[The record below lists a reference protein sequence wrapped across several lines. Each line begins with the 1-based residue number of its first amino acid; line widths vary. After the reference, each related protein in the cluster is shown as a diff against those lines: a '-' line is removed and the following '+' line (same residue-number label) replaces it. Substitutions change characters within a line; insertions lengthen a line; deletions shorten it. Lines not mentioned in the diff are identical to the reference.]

1 MITWSEG
8 GRRYSSFKAFSKVS
22 DSWSMQFNSGRSL
35 TIDNGSCEF
44 GWRILPRR
52 WLFTWSLPVSMVH
65 QYLWRAGWCCGPEEN
80 FGRNLF
86 TMEIILIVL
95 TFDCDSNSMEKP
107 TIVLMSS
114 AVSRSKCEKASST
127 FISVVTQY
135 SYTLCRS
142 LQLVV
147 VSCQK
152 TAKLKILQKR
162 PIPSFWGLLFKD
174 RNEVHLLCVS

>member
-44 GWRILPRR
+44 GWRILLKRCLLDHCLYPCII
-52 WLFTWSLPVSMVH
+52 SICEGQVDVVD
-65 QYLWRAGWCCGPEEN
+65 LWKTNSAKCNSDGSNSSG
-80 FGRNLF
+80 FNLS
-86 TMEIILIVL
+86 E
-95 TFDCDSNSMEKP
+95 CDSNSKEKP

-114 AVSRSKCEKASST
+114 AVSRSKCEEASST
-127 FISVVTQY
+127 FVSVETQY
-135 SYTLCRS
+135 SYTRCRS
-142 LQLVV
+142 WQLVV
-147 VSCQK
+147 VSCQE
-152 TAKLKILQKR
+152 TATLKILQKR

-174 RNEVHLLCVS
+174 RNDVYLLCVS